1 MMHAER
7 PGSRF
12 ERRLAMEEITTEE
25 VTERLSSRLC
35 RMVGPGRRWSYTGV
49 SARTGIDVRTLKA
62 YANGTA
68 CPSLARYK
76 RLLAVL
82 GPELS
87 ANLNLMQGWLPRCG
101 ETPPEAVDLL
111 QLRDVLAHA
120 SQKLSAILAE
130 TRDAASEAG
139 E

>member
-1 MMHAER
+1 MTHGER
-7 PGSRF
+7 PSSRF
-12 ERRLAMEEITTEE
+12 ERRLSMEEITTEE
-25 VTERLSSRLC
+25 VTERLSSRLR

-76 RLLAVL
+76 RMLAVL

-87 ANLNLMQGWLPRCG
+87 ADLNLMQGWLPRCD

-120 SQKLSAILAE
+120 SQKLAAILAE
-130 TRDAASEAG
+130 TEPSDQAAG
-139 E
+139 